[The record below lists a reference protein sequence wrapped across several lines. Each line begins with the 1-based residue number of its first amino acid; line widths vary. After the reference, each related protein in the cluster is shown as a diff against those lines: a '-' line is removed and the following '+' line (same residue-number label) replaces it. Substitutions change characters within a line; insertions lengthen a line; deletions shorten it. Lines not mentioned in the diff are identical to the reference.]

1 MAEEEG
7 QTRKASPKARKNGR
21 AGKENGRKRQERHE
35 TDKEKVVLCR
45 VGSELSLV
53 PASLCHSMK
62 QEEDLVWKIGDGV
75 IHWDIRY
82 RQNTVVRLFFI
93 LPYASQVASLAK
105 SRSFPQLGRRYRNVF
120 SGEKLPQGI
129 FCPKTGGLNVE
140 GIVPP
145 SYLLQGT

>member
-53 PASLCHSMK
+53 PASLCRSIR
-62 QEEDLVWKIGDGV
+62 QEEDFVWGM
-75 IHWDIRY
+75 
-82 RQNTVVRLFFI
+82 
-93 LPYASQVASLAK
+93 
-105 SRSFPQLGRRYRNVF
+105 
-120 SGEKLPQGI
+120 
-129 FCPKTGGLNVE
+129 C
-140 GIVPP
+140 
-145 SYLLQGT
+145 